1 MPTAASAD
9 RKQELLAEFRRAEIL
24 SAAQKVFASK
34 GYDATRMEEIAKA
47 ARLAKG
53 TLYRY
58 FKSKDA
64 VYQATVQGALDKL
77 AELTH
82 AQVQGAPDFAGKL
95 AAFISV
101 RIAFWQEHQQL
112 YRIILSINRQGTH
125 RKRSIAW
132 QREIALYLESLF
144 AQAAR
149 DGVIPEQ
156 DFLEAAW
163 TAVDMIRGVNE
174 RRAFGFA
181 AEERP
186 ENEDAA
192 FLTGFLLGALR
203 AKCVPPAG

>member
-1 MPTAASAD
+1 MPIAAAA
-9 RKQELLAEFRRAEIL
+9 RRQQVLAEFRRAEIL
-24 SAAQKVFASK
+24 TAAQKVFGSK

-58 FKSKDA
+58 FRSKDA
-64 VYQATVQGALDKL
+64 VYAATVQEALDKL
-77 AELTH
+77 AEVTDAH
-82 AQVQGAPDFAGKL
+82 VSQAPDFAGKL

-112 YRIILSINRQGTH
+112 YRIILSINRQSAQ

-132 QREIALYLESLF
+132 QREIALNLEALF
-144 AQAAR
+144 RQAAR

-156 DFLEAAW
+156 DFLDAAW
-163 TAVDMIRGVNE
+163 TAVDMIRGINE
-174 RRAFGFA
+174 RRAFAFT

-186 ENEDAA
+186 ANEDAA
-192 FLTGFLLGALR
+192 FLTRFLLGALQ
-203 AKCVPPAG
+203 AKCLPPAK

>member
-1 MPTAASAD
+1 MPTASAG
-9 RKQELLAEFRRAEIL
+9 RKQQVIAEFRRAEIL
-24 SAAQKVFASK
+24 LAAQKIFASK
-34 GYDATRMEEIAKA
+34 GFDATRMEEIAKA

-58 FKSKDA
+58 FRSKDA
-64 VYQATVQGALDKL
+64 VYQATVQQALDKL
-77 AELTH
+77 ADLTDAH
-82 AQVQGAPDFAGKL
+82 VQAAPDFASKL

-101 RIAFWQEHQQL
+101 RIAFWHEHQQL

-132 QREIALYLESLF
+132 QRDIALYLESLF
-144 AQAAR
+144 KQAAL

-163 TAVDMIRGVNE
+163 TAVDLIRGINE
-174 RRAFGFA
+174 RRAFAFT

-186 ENEDAA
+186 ANADAA
-192 FLTGFLLGALR
+192 FLTRFLLSALQARPGA
-203 AKCVPPAG
+203 AAS